1 MGLALKEEA
10 MRRLLIALVAF
21 ATPQTAFAAPASNT
35 PISDSLPSR
44 DTIERA
50 GTAVERMLRALMQ
63 IDIAPLADAVDPGR
77 PRAGRRETIGD
88 LARRDDPYFDERLQ
102 RSVGAFSD
110 TMIALQDTV
119 RRLEP
124 ALRQSMRE
132 FERSVEE
139 ATRDLPRDTGR

>member
-1 MGLALKEEA
+1 

-21 ATPQTAFAAPASNT
+21 AIPGAACAAPASDA

-44 DTIERA
+44 ETIERA
-50 GTAVERMLRALMQ
+50 GTAVERMLQALMQ
-63 IDIAPLADAVDPGR
+63 IDIAPLADAVDPNR
-77 PRAGRRETIGD
+77 PRAGGRETLGD
-88 LARRDDPYFDERLQ
+88 LARRDDPYFDERLH
-102 RSVGAFSD
+102 RSVGAFAD
-110 TMIALQDTV
+110 TMVALQGTM

-139 ATRDLPRDTGR
+139 ATRDLPYDER